1 MKRLLLL
8 VFLFTLACFDSKT
21 EQKDV
26 YYIVV
31 KLKETKEF
39 SKYYY
44 STDLE
49 RSSGL
54 LYERSFIDSSNKYFV
69 GDTVIR

>member
-8 VFLFTLACFDSKT
+8 VFLFTLSCFDSKT

>member
-1 MKRLLLL
+1 MKRLFLL
-8 VFLFTLACFDSKT
+8 VFLSTFSCLDSEK

-31 KLKETKEF
+31 KLKETKGF

-49 RSSGL
+49 RSSDL

>member
-1 MKRLLLL
+1 MKKLLLL
-8 VFLFTLACFDSKT
+8 VFLFTLSCLDSEIDRK
-21 EQKDV
+21 ES

-31 KLKETKEF
+31 KLKETKGF

-54 LYERSFIDSSNKYFV
+54 LYERSFIDSSNKFFV
-69 GDTVIR
+69 GDTIIR

>member
-1 MKRLLLL
+1 MKRLFLL
-8 VFLFTLACFDSKT
+8 VFLSTFSCLDSEK

-31 KLKETKEF
+31 KLKQTKGF

-54 LYERSFIDSSNKYFV
+54 LYERSFIDSSNKFFV
-69 GDTVIR
+69 GDTIIR

>member
-8 VFLFTLACFDSKT
+8 VFLSTFSCLDSEK

-31 KLKETKEF
+31 KLKETKGF

>member
-1 MKRLLLL
+1 MKRLFLL
-8 VFLFTLACFDSKT
+8 VFLSTFSCLDSEK

-31 KLKETKEF
+31 KLKQTKGF